1 MDKVKKYLFDFA
13 ILFIGITLAFY
24 VENFRQNMG
33 DEEDLQRY
41 LHGLTDDLKSDSVIY
56 IKSKGT
62 LELSIQLFDS
72 LLLSTDNDKI
82 EDSIKIKLLAN
93 STLLIYDLGIDNNT
107 NYKALVNSGQLKLIS
122 DINYRKGLKD
132 YYRSTEVWLKNYENE
147 FQAFRTIELFPFLNN
162 QIDQSD
168 FRWDNGLKISKVIKT
183 DTKIF
188 NTRQFRNYLYRTR
201 QFLSDFKNTMDE
213 LREAN
218 NEMLNDTRKK
228 LKYSN

>member
-1 MDKVKKYLFDFA
+1 
-13 ILFIGITLAFY
+13 LFIGITLAFY

-168 FRWDNGLKISKVIKT
+168 FRWDNGLKISKVINT